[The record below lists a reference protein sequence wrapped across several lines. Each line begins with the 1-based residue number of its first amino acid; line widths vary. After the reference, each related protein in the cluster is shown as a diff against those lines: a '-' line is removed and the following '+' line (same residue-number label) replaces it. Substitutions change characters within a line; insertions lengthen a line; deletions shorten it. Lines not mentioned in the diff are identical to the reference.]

1 MFCINFEDDDLV
13 AKGPAFVYE
22 PWILNDGVTIVDNTV
37 NPGVNCPEGHICV
50 FFNESVLKVPFF
62 SNNYAH
68 WPSLRITLSYRMTL
82 FGLELDMRRLDRIPA
97 QGIISN
103 DCFPEGNVP
112 YAPGNS
118 LYCSVGDI
126 TFMAGLKGPSPDYAV
141 ANGSA
146 VSAI

>member
-37 NPGVNCPEGHICV
+37 NPGVNCPEGHRCG
-50 FFNESVLKVPFF
+50 FFNESILEIPFF

-68 WPSLRITLSYRMTL
+68 WPYLRITLSYRMTS
-82 FGLELDMRRLDRIPA
+82 FGLDLDMLGLNRNPE

-103 DCFPEGNVP
+103 DCFPDGNVP

-118 LYCSVGDI
+118 LYFSADDI
-126 TFMAGLKGPSPDYAV
+126 SLIAGLKGPSPDNAV
-141 ANGSA
+141 ADVSA